1 MRLDRKKHIDFY
13 QKFDKYLIGLTGTN
27 QVRTKVQVIWWAI
40 IMFMILLVGLWVYI
54 TGGTPNT
61 ISHLMYIPIVISV
74 FINGVKG
81 GIAASL
87 ISGIVLGPYMPVK
100 VTHAPSQDTFQ
111 WVFRI
116 IIFIILVLVV
126 GQLTEYIRRV
136 NDLEKKKAYED
147 TLTGR
152 PNLNKFKYDLNM
164 ILNSEKQIN
173 TTIFLF
179 EFENLETVNRY
190 VSYEIGQHSMLKLMD
205 EAQRYFNGGTI
216 YSAASGKFIVLLS
229 EVASKEAGEAVKGF
243 VQRMKQPIYI
253 NELPVVIMIRG
264 GQICTPLQGNQVDDV
279 VEKLEKA
286 LDQASK
292 SRNEI
297 MVYDEKIAKDNR
309 DYYNTLI
316 SLYRA
321 VQNDTFTLVYQPKIR
336 LSDHDMVGV
345 EALLRWN
352 DSSYSNI
359 PIAYVIKLAEDAEF
373 ISQITKWV
381 IEHAILQLKTWK
393 EEGLNTK
400 VAINLSSRDLKDTS
414 ILDFTKDC
422 LERYDIEPGLLEFEL
437 TERTIIDDEVR
448 IFSIL
453 NEIKKVGIK
462 VSLDDYGTGHN
473 SLKYLS
479 KLLFHFEYIK
489 IDKQFIDDIQSYKI
503 LLEAVINAAHGFDT
517 EVIAEGVE
525 TKAQLDIIKKIGC
538 DVVQGYYFSK
548 PLPPKK
554 LKEFVEKL

>member
-1 MRLDRKKHIDFY
+1 MRPDRKKRIDFY
-13 QKFDKYLIGLTGTN
+13 QKFEKYLIGLTGTE
-27 QVRTKVQVIWWAI
+27 QVRIKVQIIWWTI
-40 IMFMILLVGLWVYI
+40 ILSMILLVGFWVYI

-74 FINGVKG
+74 FNNGVKG
-81 GIAASL
+81 GIASSL

-111 WVFRI
+111 WLFRI
-116 IIFIILVLVV
+116 IIFIIVVLVV
-126 GQLTEYIRRV
+126 GQLTGYIRRV
-136 NDLEKKKAYED
+136 NDREKKKAYED

-164 ILNSEKQIN
+164 ILNSEKQLN
-173 TTIFLF
+173 TAIFLF
-179 EFENLETVNRY
+179 EFENMETVNRY
-190 VSYEIGQHSMLKLMD
+190 VSYEIGQQSMLKLMD
-205 EAQRYFNGGTI
+205 EAQRYFRSGTI
-216 YSAASGKFIVLLS
+216 YSVASDKFIVLLP
-229 EVASKEAGEAVKGF
+229 EAGSKAAGEAAKSF
-243 VQRMKQPIYI
+243 ALRMKQPIYI
-253 NELPVVIMIRG
+253 NELPIVIIIRG
-264 GQICTPLQGNQVDDV
+264 GQIYAPLHGNHVDDI

-292 SRNEI
+292 SHNEI

-321 VQNDTFTLVYQPKIR
+321 VQNDTFTLVYQPKVRI
-336 LSDHDMVGV
+336 SDHDMVGV

-352 DSSYSNI
+352 DSAYSNI

-373 ISQITKWV
+373 ISQITRWV
-381 IEHAILQLKTWK
+381 IEHAILQLKIWK
-393 EEGLNTK
+393 DEGLYTK
-400 VAINLSSRDLKDTS
+400 IAINLSSRDLKDTS
-414 ILDFTKDC
+414 ILEYTKDC
-422 LERYDIEPGLLEFEL
+422 LERYDIAPGLLEFEL

-453 NEIKKVGIK
+453 NEIKKAGIK

-489 IDKQFIDDIQSYKI
+489 IDKQFIDEIESYKI
-503 LLEAVINAAHGFDT
+503 LLEAVVNAAHGFDT

-525 TKAQLDIIKKIGC
+525 TKDQLDIIKAIGC